1 VALPARGQSLGGY
14 VLEELIGRG
23 GMGAVYRAR
32 GPSGEERAVK
42 VARLEGPEAQ
52 ELALR
57 FERETLALSRVPPH
71 RNVLRVHAAGNEDGV
86 LFCVLD
92 LLEGSLLQEELA
104 KGAFTVERAL
114 ATALGIARALAHVHA
129 HGLIHRDVTPSNV
142 MLRADGSPVLIDFGL
157 ARDLDER
164 ARLTETGAALGT
176 PNYMSPEQ
184 ASGRHDLDAR
194 VDIYGAGAVLYALLA
209 GGAPFPGSNPA
220 ELLRM
225 VCEEEPAPLLSV
237 RPELPGELVRV
248 VTRAMAPDRK
258 RRHATAA
265 ELAHDLE
272 RLSGVERRVA
282 GRGPL
287 LWALAGVVVTGA
299 IVAVAVQREGSL
311 QERRRAAE
319 AWRADARGARES
331 LLGIDARYRRARIG
345 LSVERADLAAMG
357 SSCRALVADG
367 RASPEDA
374 ALLASETD
382 RVLARATLEDAL
394 AAGDAR
400 TAKLRLEA
408 VSAEDPD
415 RELLTALVALQGGEA
430 ARAAAGLAA
439 IASTARGRTGHEAIL
454 GGVRAHIELGE
465 PLAALDALAAATR
478 SGDPEIDEAALA
490 LRRRAVR
497 ALVEKARSDP
507 RPEPLSRLALLAGE
521 IEPALLSEAAG
532 AAAQGALAHPGE
544 ELEAAATRAL
554 DALEACDPG
563 ALARPEVARFAGE
576 RAAARLAADDLHG
589 AALAFARALLADP
602 RALPPSQ
609 LWLALHDRAQ
619 QLSESGR
626 LAEWVVLAVDLAR
639 VGFESGPEAGEVTHL
654 GRGQVESAVE
664 EVARTDWAAKLVLGE
679 LIRRRWRE
687 DRLAL
692 SREES
697 ITLCE
702 RGAELLREVR
712 DDAHASAPVHALAS
726 LGHASCLLALCRF
739 EEAAKEFELAAR
751 GGVERPA
758 FALVQSALCWAVLP
772 GHTEHSLELADEA
785 LACAEAPPSPDRPR
799 RRPVGPPPLGGGPF
813 FGGGF
818 FKLAVLRVYVLAGRY
833 DDAERLGRE
842 VASASGKAGRAEL
855 ARAEVLYAQGRPV
868 EAGAAVDRALDS
880 LAPAEVVLELQEM
893 AEVFKNADRRDE
905 TTQLLVK
912 ARAVSAR
919 R

>member
-1 VALPARGQSLGGY
+1 MLGGY

-42 VARLEGPEAQ
+42 VARLEGEDAE

-57 FERETLALSRVPPH
+57 FERETLALSRIPPH
-71 RNVLRVHAAGNEDGV
+71 GNVLRVHAAGHEQGV
-86 LFCVLD
+86 AFCVLD
-92 LLEGSLLQEELA
+92 LLEGSLLQDELA
-104 KGAFTVERAL
+104 KGPFTVERAL
-114 ATALGIARALAHVHA
+114 ATALGIGRALAHVHA

-142 MLRADGSPVLIDFGL
+142 MLREDGSPVLIDFGL
-157 ARDLDER
+157 ARDLVER
-164 ARLTETGAALGT
+164 ERLTQTGVALGT

-184 ASGRHDLDAR
+184 ASGRADLDAR
-194 VDIYGAGAVLYALLA
+194 VDVYGAGAVLYAVLS
-209 GGAPFPGSNPA
+209 GGPPFPSSNPA

-237 RPELPGELVRV
+237 RPDLPGELVRI

-258 RRHATAA
+258 RRYATSV
-265 ELAHDLE
+265 ELVQDLE
-272 RLSGVERRVA
+272 RLA
-282 GRGPL
+282 GAGRSLPSRGPL
-287 LWALAGVVVTGA
+287 LWGLAGLLVTGA
-299 IVAVAVQREGSL
+299 IVAVAIAREASS
-311 QERRRAAE
+311 QARRRAAE
-319 AWRADARGARES
+319 AWRTDARGARES
-331 LLGIDARYRRARIG
+331 LLGMDARYRRARIG
-345 LSVERADLAAMG
+345 LPVERKGLAAVG
-357 SSCRALVADG
+357 SRCRALAADG
-367 RASPEDA
+367 RAEPEDA
-374 ALLASETD
+374 AALASETD
-382 RVLARATLEDAL
+382 RVLARVALEDAL

-400 TAKLRLEA
+400 SARRGLDAVTAD
-408 VSAEDPD
+408 DPD
-415 RELLTALVALQGGEA
+415 RELLAALVALEAGES
-430 ARAAAGLAA
+430 ARAAESLAA
-439 IASTARGRTGHEAIL
+439 VASTARGRSGREALL
-454 GGVRAHIELGE
+454 GGVRARLELGE
-465 PLAALDALAAATR
+465 PLAALDAIAGATR

-490 LRRRAVR
+490 LRRRALR

-507 RPEPLSRLALLAGE
+507 RPELLLRLALVAGE
-521 IEPALLSEAAG
+521 LEPALLSEAAG
-532 AAAQGALAHPGE
+532 AAAQGALSHPGE
-544 ELEAAATRAL
+544 ELVSAASSVL
-554 DALEACDPG
+554 DALEARDPA
-563 ALARPEVARFAGE
+563 ALARPEVARFE
-576 RAAARLAADDLHG
+576 EDRAAARLAADDVHG
-589 AALAFARALLADP
+589 AAQAFARALRADP
-602 RALPPSQ
+602 HALPPGQ

-619 QLSESGR
+619 RLSESGP
-626 LAEWVVLAVDLAR
+626 LAEWVVAALDLAR

-664 EVARTDWAAKLVLGE
+664 EEARTDWAAKLVLSE
-679 LIRRRWRE
+679 LLRRRWRE

-697 ITLCE
+697 VALCE
-702 RGAELLREVR
+702 RGAELAREVR
-712 DDAHASAPVHALAS
+712 DDARASTPVRAMAT
-726 LGHASCLLALCRF
+726 LGHAAFLLALCRF

-772 GHTEHSLELADEA
+772 GHAEHALELADEA
-785 LACAEAPPSPDRPR
+785 LARAEAPPSGGRPR
-799 RRPVGPPPLGGGPF
+799 RRPAGPLP

-818 FKLAVLRVYVLAGRY
+818 FKLAILRVYVLAGRY

-868 EAGAAVDRALDS
+868 EAGAAVDRALAT

-912 ARAVSAR
+912 ARAVSAPR
-919 R
+919 